1 MRVPKV
7 RSRNGSVRGRNLGY
21 LQSEISRMTLPAFE
35 GLQNC
40 HFSGSD
46 CQLTQNWRSETLKW
60 PFFESWQPQLTLN
73 RPQKVRKLTFFQVL
87 ATYLLNNIL
96 IGRQWKCRKLSPS
109 RGGYQAWKEGLG
121 PATSE
126 RRPGLSSCKMDLST
140 TLKSRNLTPFF
151 DLISLDMT
159 NGRFCVDHQNPCST
173 ALGMHQ
179 SYIRNDAWKGRLRS
193 LSVSGASVRSSKI

>member
-1 MRVPKV
+1 MRVSKW

-21 LQSEISRMTLPAFE
+21 LQSETSRMTLPAFE

-46 CQLTQNWRSETLKW
+46 CQLTRNWRSETRNW
-60 PFFESWQPQLTLN
+60 PFFKFWLPIDPKLI
-73 RPQKVRKLTFFQVL
+73 KLTQNWPFFDGSTAKLTQIDPKLTQNWPFFWVL

-126 RRPGLSSCKMDLST
+126 RRPGLSSRKMDLST

-151 DLISLDMT
+151 DLISLGMT
-159 NGRFCVDHQNPCST
+159 NGRSCVDHQKPCRT
-173 ALGMHQ
+173 ALGMRQ
-179 SYIRNDAWKGRLRS
+179 S
-193 LSVSGASVRSSKI
+193 